1 MALARLTKQCHECPF
16 VETCEHKEMEAL
28 GYLPEPIMAD
38 VKVPVTADIAAPIL
52 RETVSRVVDGK
63 VVTMYKD
70 ELEKILYKDL
80 YSHLGLQIGGYILIE
95 MPYPY
100 IIEMICD
107 WWAFSWIKGDLS
119 EMFAWYKDHA
129 DYIKLHNNTRSIV
142 EEILEMI
149 RTKLTEV
156 ENAEN

>member
-16 VETCEHKEMEAL
+16 VETCEHKGMEAL

-80 YSHLGLQIGGYILIE
+80 YSHLGLQFGG
-95 MPYPY
+95 
-100 IIEMICD
+100 
-107 WWAFSWIKGDLS
+107 
-119 EMFAWYKDHA
+119 
-129 DYIKLHNNTRSIV
+129 
-142 EEILEMI
+142 
-149 RTKLTEV
+149 
-156 ENAEN
+156 

>member
-28 GYLPEPIMAD
+28 GYLSE
-38 VKVPVTADIAAPIL
+38 PVTADIAAPIL

-80 YSHLGLQIGGYILIE
+80 YSHLGLQIGG
-95 MPYPY
+95 
-100 IIEMICD
+100 
-107 WWAFSWIKGDLS
+107 
-119 EMFAWYKDHA
+119 
-129 DYIKLHNNTRSIV
+129 
-142 EEILEMI
+142 
-149 RTKLTEV
+149 
-156 ENAEN
+156 

>member
-63 VVTMYKD
+63 VVTMHKD
-70 ELEKILYKDL
+70 ELEKV
-80 YSHLGLQIGGYILIE
+80 
-95 MPYPY
+95 
-100 IIEMICD
+100 
-107 WWAFSWIKGDLS
+107 LS
-119 EMFAWYKDHA
+119 FRRSVSL
-129 DYIKLHNNTRSIV
+129 KLHEKYTPYYER
-142 EEILEMI
+142 
-149 RTKLTEV
+149 R
-156 ENAEN
+156 